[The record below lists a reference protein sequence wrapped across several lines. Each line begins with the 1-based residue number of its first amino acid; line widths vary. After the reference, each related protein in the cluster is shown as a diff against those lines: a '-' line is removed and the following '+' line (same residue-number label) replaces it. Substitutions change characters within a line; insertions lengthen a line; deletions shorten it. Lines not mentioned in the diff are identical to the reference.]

1 MATFKRTTIT
11 DKGRS
16 LISKSLSNETKINF
30 TRFESTEFI
39 YNDFVDTSKVLR
51 VDPVQNVKISEI
63 TRKNE
68 KVMLRAIFTNEN
80 ILNTYKINA
89 IGIYA
94 KDDSDNEILFALLIA
109 DNPDTIEKQQGQIVT
124 SITID
129 LFFVLSDKVNV
140 SLTVNNNAIA
150 TIQTINEF
158 KSFVETNYVKN
169 IDFSTEQKNG
179 IAKIYSE
186 TESESTAEKVKEVVK
201 AGNGDTQEVVN
212 ERPTGETVWS
222 KLIKTLDHTK
232 ILSVRGLVKILS
244 KFLKPATENEYGL
257 VNFQTIKQVS
267 PKPDLTPYIPF
278 SKGYRNN
285 NNSDFVL
292 RANLFNTWTP
302 SVLDM
307 YFSDGSYAG
316 TYHTNGGRA
325 YYKVPNRNGGNWCE
339 IMDNHDMAARD
350 NRMNVIDGNVNAA
363 RGRAD
368 DAWNRTQH
376 LYDLRNQDNND
387 KWQNYIRDIRLAGFM
402 ELPLWGANTSTE
414 RGGYVVTGIRNHDAN
429 SILGTGDYA
438 QLRALQFFRNGQ
450 WLNIGFA

>member
-51 VDPVQNVKISEI
+51 VDNPVQNVKISEI

-212 ERPTGETVWS
+212 ERLTGETVWS

-267 PKPDLTPYIPF
+267 PKPDLSPYIPF
-278 SKGYRNN
+278 SKGYRVKDNTTE
-285 NNSDFVL
+285 FVRSNGVDL
-292 RANLFNTWTP
+292 WSARHHY
-302 SVLDM
+302 M
-307 YFSDGSYAG
+307 YDEAG
-316 TYHTNGGRA
+316 NYMGAYHLNGGRA

-339 IMDNHDMAARD
+339 IMDNHDMAVRD
-350 NRMNVIDGNVNAA
+350 NRMNSMDADRGNLW
-363 RGRAD
+363 GRANNAWD
-368 DAWNRTQH
+368 KANDAQVNRI
-376 LYDLRNQDNND
+376 YE
-387 KWQNYIRDIRLAGFM
+387 IRLAGYIT
-402 ELPLWGANTSTE
+402 LPFKQIPTE
-414 RGGYVVTGIRNHDAN
+414 RNGYVVTGIWNDDNDIDDRDF
-429 SILGTGDYA
+429 I
-438 QLRALQFFRNGQ
+438 QMRILQFHRNGQ
-450 WLNIGFA
+450 WLNAYFA

>member
-51 VDPVQNVKISEI
+51 VDNPVQNVKISEI

-267 PKPDLTPYIPF
+267 PKPDLTPYVPF
-278 SKGYRNN
+278 SKGYRVKDNTTE
-285 NNSDFVL
+285 FVRSNGVDL
-292 RANLFNTWTP
+292 WSARHHYMF
-302 SVLDM
+302 DE
-307 YFSDGSYAG
+307 AG
-316 TYHTNGGRA
+316 NYMGAYHLNGGRA

-339 IMDNHDMAARD
+339 IMDNHDMVVRD
-350 NRMNVIDGNVNAA
+350 NRMNSMDADRSNLW
-363 RGRAD
+363 GRANNAWD
-368 DAWNRTQH
+368 KANDAQVNRI
-376 LYDLRNQDNND
+376 YE
-387 KWQNYIRDIRLAGFM
+387 IRLAGYIT
-402 ELPLWGANTSTE
+402 LPFKQIPTE
-414 RGGYVVTGIRNHDAN
+414 RNGYVVTGIWNDDNDIDDRDF
-429 SILGTGDYA
+429 I
-438 QLRALQFFRNGQ
+438 QMRILQFHRNGQ
-450 WLNIGFA
+450 WLNAYFA